1 MNSLIR
7 RKLDNL
13 QEPLGTLDDLFR
25 GFFVRPLDFAAAPSQ
40 IRVDVKEDDKAYTV
54 HAELAGVKKE
64 DIRVHVDG
72 DVVTINAEVK
82 QETESRD
89 GDRLLRCE
97 RYIGQVS
104 RSFRLG
110 QEVDEAA
117 TSASYQDG
125 VLELLLP
132 KKPATAKRRQIEIH

>member
-25 GFFVRPLDFAAAPSQ
+25 GFFVRPLDFAAAPQ

-54 HAELAGVKKE
+54 HAELAGVKKD

-72 DVVTINAEVK
+72 DLLSISADVK
-82 QETESRD
+82 QDKETRE
-89 GDRLLRCE
+89 GDRVLHSE
-97 RYIGQVS
+97 RYFGQVT

-110 QEVDEAA
+110 QNIDEAA
-117 TSASYQDG
+117 TTASYKDG
-125 VLELLLP
+125 VLELVLP
-132 KKPATAKRRQIEIH
+132 KKPAAEKRRQIEIH